1 MYTYVWSGHVT
12 ATCTCTTFLS
22 GRTGRV
28 CDGTVIR
35 MMTKQEYESRD
46 AFDKPEMLQSPLDK
60 LVLQVKHVS
69 KKLSP
74 DTRPSELLQQA
85 IQEQLALGASSRREA
100 RLERWSRFT

>member
-1 MYTYVWSGHVT
+1 
-12 ATCTCTTFLS
+12 
-22 GRTGRV
+22 
-28 CDGTVIR
+28 

-85 IQEQLALGASSRREA
+85 IQPPDINNIEAAVKNLADMGAITRENCTLA
-100 RLERWSRFT
+100 CTAI